1 VLIIKIS
8 IPLIK
13 ERFFGNVLFLQTRRP
28 GAWLVYV
35 FFMLFFFGLLI
46 FHKLKP

>member
-1 VLIIKIS
+1 MARYGRSAFKPKHRRLS
-8 IPLIK
+8 D
-13 ERFFGNVLFLQTRRP
+13 RAFFVSRKP